1 MNVLEKLGIK
11 QGSDVIEGVQ
21 KVGDHILTGEN
32 PESRLEIA
40 NQLIGMMGGVPEED
54 SDCARIVSKYMVAQ
68 AIEGKTP
75 DQMLARAKTAGLLED
90 AKYFYRDRMME
101 LKPRPV
107 YYVKKTERTKGG
119 GDKFKKIKEFVKNT
133 KLVDRGEV
141 LRAIEKE
148 LGYTYSN
155 AYFYCRKA
163 EKELGVTF
171 TAKKGKKKK
180 AK

>member
-1 MNVLEKLGIK
+1 MNVLEKLGI
-11 QGSDVIEGVQ
+11 QPGSCVIEGVQ
-21 KVGDHILTGEN
+21 KVGEHIQTGEN

-40 NQLIGMMGGVPEED
+40 NDLIRSMGGVPEDD
-54 SDCARIVSKYMVAQ
+54 SDHARIVSKYMIAQ
-68 AIEGKTP
+68 MIEGKTP
-75 DQMLARAKTAGLLED
+75 DQKLARARTMGLLKD
-90 AKYFYRDRMME
+90 AKYFYHDR
-101 LKPRPV
+101 LVVDVPKPV
-107 YYVKKTERTKGG
+107 YYVKKTDRVKGG
-119 GDKFKKIKEFVKNT
+119 GNKFIKIKEFVRNT
-133 KLVDRGEV
+133 KLTDRGEV
-141 LRAIEKE
+141 LRAIEAE